1 MYDYGIHG
9 YGMGLGW
16 LILLLFIAVLVYIMN
31 GNKKDGQSAIDILD
45 KRYANGEIDEQEYKT
60 KKENLEK

>member
-1 MYDYGIHG
+1 M
-9 YGMGLGW
+9 
-16 LILLLFIAVLVYIMN
+16 ALVYIVN

-45 KRYANGEIDEQEYKT
+45 KRYANGEINEQEYKT